1 MMGQALRID
10 RTPVSKDPFA
20 MAERVM
26 EFSPASDA
34 EALKIL
40 RASFPDA
47 PLSLRVAA
55 LAYLTRRDFRG
66 SGPRNFSGAAR
77 L

>member
-1 MMGQALRID
+1 MGQALRID
-10 RTPVSKDPFA
+10 QAARVKDPFA

-26 EFSPASDA
+26 EFSPATDA

-40 RASFPDA
+40 RANFPDA

-55 LAYLTRRDFRG
+55 LAYLTRRDFRRN
-66 SGPRNFSGAAR
+66 GPRNFAGPAR

>member
-1 MMGQALRID
+1 MGRLLNPADLSDTI
-10 RTPVSKDPFA
+10 PVDPSE
-20 MAERVM
+20 MAARLM
-26 EFSPASDA
+26 QFSPASDA

-55 LAYLTRRDFRG
+55 LAFLSRKSYPG
-66 SGPRNFSGAAR
+66 HAAHLVR
-77 L
+77 SH

>member
-1 MMGQALRID
+1 MGQALRID
-10 RTPVSKDPFA
+10 RSPISKNPFA

-26 EFSPASDA
+26 EFSPVSDA

-47 PLSLRVAA
+47 SLSLRVAA
-55 LAYLTRRDFRG
+55 LAYLTRRDFRRN
-66 SGPRNFSGAAR
+66 GPRNFAGPAR